1 MKKKVLSMAICTAM
15 VAGMLAACGGGSS
28 QGAAAPAA
36 TDSGAAA
43 PAATANAGSGRVY
56 VLNQK
61 PESADA
67 WTAIAKT
74 YTEQTGVPVEVKTAA
89 AGTYATELQSEMANA
104 TELQSEMA
112 KSEAP
117 TIFNVGNT
125 SSAQTWN
132 DYTYDLKD
140 SSIYEHLS
148 DKSLCIEYDGKIAS
162 VANCYECYGIIYNKT
177 IVEDYCTMDGAV
189 ISSPDDI
196 KDLDTLI
203 KVAEDINS
211 KVDAINEF
219 SGHLAN
225 MPLYYE
231 FLDDGVD
238 PILAGEAEIDGTYLD
253 NYKKV
258 WDLYVSTSSADPK
271 TLNSGALNAE
281 SELGMEEAVFYQN
294 GDWEFAPLTNPENGY
309 LVTADDLSMLPIY
322 FGVDDA
328 NEGLCVG
335 TESMWAVN
343 AKASHS
349 HSLIG

>member
-15 VAGMLAACGGGSS
+15 VAGLLAACGGSSSGSS
-28 QGAAAPAA
+28 AAPAA

-43 PAATANAGSGRVY
+43 PAATADAGSGRVY

-89 AGTYATELQSEMANA
+89 AGTYA

-162 VANCYECYGIIYNKT
+162 VANCYECYGIIYK
-177 IVEDYCTMDGAV
+177 
-189 ISSPDDI
+189 S
-196 KDLDTLI
+196 
-203 KVAEDINS
+203 
-211 KVDAINEF
+211 
-219 SGHLAN
+219 
-225 MPLYYE
+225 
-231 FLDDGVD
+231 
-238 PILAGEAEIDGTYLD
+238 
-253 NYKKV
+253 
-258 WDLYVSTSSADPK
+258 
-271 TLNSGALNAE
+271 
-281 SELGMEEAVFYQN
+281 
-294 GDWEFAPLTNPENGY
+294 
-309 LVTADDLSMLPIY
+309 
-322 FGVDDA
+322 
-328 NEGLCVG
+328 
-335 TESMWAVN
+335 
-343 AKASHS
+343 
-349 HSLIG
+349 